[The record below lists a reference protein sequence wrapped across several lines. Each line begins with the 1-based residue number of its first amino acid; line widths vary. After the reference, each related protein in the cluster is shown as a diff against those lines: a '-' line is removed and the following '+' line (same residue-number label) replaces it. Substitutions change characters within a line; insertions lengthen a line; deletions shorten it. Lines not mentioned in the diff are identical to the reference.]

1 MNWTRFFKKSQMG
14 NLRLFWATF
23 LPHGWG
29 TNASQKHQ
37 RNSSL
42 KPPFFSLSL
51 EGPFLV
57 AGSRTQEF
65 FCSVDLTIRQVTK
78 KKRQSRFFP
87 GGKEREGGRRPK
99 SLSNDELSFLCWDCI
114 KNLLCCFSTSPLL
127 SCTLSSISSN
137 PLAAS
142 TTVE

>member
-1 MNWTRFFKKSQMG
+1 MLAK
-14 NLRLFWATF
+14 
-23 LPHGWG
+23 
-29 TNASQKHQ
+29 KHQ

-114 KNLLCCFSTSPLL
+114 KNLLLLVYVVFLPPPCSHVLYPQFRVIPWQHRLLL
-127 SCTLSSISSN
+127 SRYR
-137 PLAAS
+137 
-142 TTVE
+142 